1 MSPEVTI
8 DARWLAGGIGTY
20 TKQLLAGI
28 CQSPDNFEVQAIARQ
43 RDVKLVAQWCARVKV
58 VNMATYSLGEQLAIP
73 WAARG
78 CDLLHI
84 PHYNAPLLHRGP
96 LLVSIL
102 DLIHITDPVYSHSLR
117 SSVYA
122 RPMLNLVARKAQHI
136 VTISEYSKAQIV
148 ERLGVQAEKVTAIYC
163 GVNGQFRCVD
173 RKVAYAAV
181 SEALGIHEPYL
192 LFVGSLKP
200 HKNISTLLQAFMLLR
215 KRRDIRQRLLIV
227 GDDARWK
234 RPLLEECSRL
244 GIRGTTDFVPYVSQ
258 ELLPKV
264 YAGADLLVMPST
276 IEGFGLPVLEAMACG
291 TPVVCSR
298 AASLPE
304 VAGDAAEYFDPC
316 SGEDMAAAIERYPE
330 LKADDSFMDLQ
341 RNLVDTE
348 QRIALARGYFNDIAS
363 FYNAR
368 LQIVPDRFIAALGAL
383 KPRALLL

>member
-1 MSPEVTI
+1 MMKPEVTI

-28 CQSPDNFEVQAIARQ
+28 CQSPDGFEVQAITRQ
-43 RDVKLVAQWCARVKV
+43 RDAKLVAQWCPRVKV
-58 VNMATYSLGEQLAIP
+58 VNMPTYTLGEQLAVP
-73 WAARG
+73 WAAKG

-102 DLIHITDPVYSHSLR
+102 DLIHITDPVYKRSLR
-117 SSVYA
+117 SWVYA
-122 RPMLNLVARKAQHI
+122 RPMLNLVARKAEHI
-136 VTISEYSKAQIV
+136 VTLSEYSKAQIV
-148 ERLGVQAEKVTAIYC
+148 EHLGVASSKVTAIYC

-173 RKVAYAAV
+173 RKEAHAAV
-181 SEALGIHEPYL
+181 SEALGIKEPYL

-215 KRRDIRQRLLIV
+215 QRHDIRQKLLIV

-234 RPLLEECSRL
+234 SLLVEQCARL
-244 GIRGTTDFVPYVSQ
+244 GIHDATTFVPYVSQ

-264 YAGADLLVMPST
+264 YAGADLLAMPST

-304 VAGDAAEYFDPC
+304 VAGDAAEYFDP
-316 SGEDMAAAIERYPE
+316 SSREDMADAIERVLSSPGRQEE
-330 LKADDSFMDLQ
+330 LRRRGLE
-341 RNLVDTE
+341 R
-348 QRIALARGYFNDIAS
+348 ARQFTWEESTRKHIDVYRG
-363 FYNAR
+363 
-368 LQIVPDRFIAALGAL
+368 LLGL
-383 KPRALLL
+383 N